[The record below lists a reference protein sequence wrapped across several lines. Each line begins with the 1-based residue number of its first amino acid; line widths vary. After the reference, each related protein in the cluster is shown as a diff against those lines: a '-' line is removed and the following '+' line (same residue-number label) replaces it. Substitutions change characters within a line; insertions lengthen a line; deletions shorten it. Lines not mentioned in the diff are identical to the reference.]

1 MNTVLI
7 RAGAILLLS
16 AVLLTS
22 CAGQPAAS
30 SAPGSSAS
38 ASGAVSPAR
47 STPDAPQND
56 SGSLPTDYV
65 IDPPYD
71 FDPDQMLPRDF
82 GDYFT
87 QDFEGCQV
95 STYKIGEGSQWEN
108 EVTLIQSENEGPV
121 IYVIAAVH
129 GDEEAAWRAGDL
141 LQKITIQS
149 GALYIL
155 SPANPWGA
163 ALDPPSRYV
172 VLGEDLNRSFPGDL
186 EGSPGEQAAAFIFA
200 DVERVQPD
208 FVFDLH
214 EARIVSEG
222 RDFLGSS
229 LIFSSLDGMADLFLG
244 MITDSESGLLCS
256 EPFQYYSPGP
266 AGSVNNTITTQLG
279 IPTITV
285 ETFRGYEMERRIG
298 DQLDVVQYVMRY
310 YGMVP

>member
-1 MNTVLI
+1 MSRKEPLLLLAGLCL
-7 RAGAILLLS
+7 AGALL
-16 AVLLTS
+16 AS
-22 CAGQPAAS
+22 CAAPAPPVLSRSAAQ
-30 SAPGSSAS
+30 SAPEEPANSA
-38 ASGAVSPAR
+38 GGLPA
-47 STPDAPQND
+47 
-56 SGSLPTDYV
+56 DYV

-71 FDPDQMLPRDF
+71 FDPEEMLPRDF

-95 STYKIGEGSQWEN
+95 STYKIGEGSPWEN
-108 EVTLIQSENEGPV
+108 EVTLIQSEHEGPAV
-121 IYVIAAVH
+121 YVIAAVH
-129 GDEEAAWRAGDL
+129 GDEEAAYRAGNL
-141 LQKITIQS
+141 LKKITIQS
-149 GALYIL
+149 GSLYIL

-163 ALDPPSRYV
+163 AMEPPSRYV
-172 VLGEDLNRSFPGDL
+172 VLGEDLNRSFPGDPA
-186 EGSPGEQAAAFIFA
+186 GRPAQQAAAYIFA

-229 LIFSSLDGMADLFLG
+229 LIFTSLEGMDDLFLE
-244 MITDSESGLLCS
+244 MITDTENGLLCS

-266 AGSVNNTITTQLG
+266 AGSVNRIVTTQLG
-279 IPTITV
+279 IPTVTV

-298 DQLDVVQYVMRY
+298 DQLDVVQYVLRW